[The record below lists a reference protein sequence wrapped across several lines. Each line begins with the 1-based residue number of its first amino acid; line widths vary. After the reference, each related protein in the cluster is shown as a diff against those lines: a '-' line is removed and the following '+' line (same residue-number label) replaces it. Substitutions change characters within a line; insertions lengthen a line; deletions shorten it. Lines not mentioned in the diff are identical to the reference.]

1 MTITNNFDEFLQGC
15 INNNAVDYKSVY
27 EKLTEKNEQL
37 TEKIYGDKFW
47 GINKGLLQEK
57 SDLIKQYNRVVKE
70 KCKIK
75 KENEELKKQ
84 LKNMSESNDAGL
96 LCDTNG
102 DCIYNLKEENEE
114 LIKEN
119 EELIKFKQEAEDT
132 CSNYAVI
139 EELNQ
144 EYQQLQM
151 NLDDEEYKKE
161 LSIKKSEKLFDLS
174 KHLMLIIIEQ
184 HCDFNDPDDPIKM
197 MPSTTTELNW
207 SPIVEELEKVIDD
220 MNKNDWNTDG
230 NMTQMKLGDHEINI
244 IEEES
249 SDEE

>member
-75 KENEELKKQ
+75 KENEEL
-84 LKNMSESNDAGL
+84 
-96 LCDTNG
+96 
-102 DCIYNLKEENEE
+102 
-114 LIKEN
+114 IKEN
-119 EELIKFKQEAEDT
+119 EELKKFRQEAEDT

-174 KHLMLIIIEQ
+174 KHLMLMIIEQ
-184 HCDFNDPDDPIKM
+184 HCDFNDSDDPINM
-197 MPSTTTELNW
+197 MTSTTTELDW
-207 SPIVEELEKVIDD
+207 SPIVEELEEVIDD

-230 NMTQMKLGDHEINI
+230 NMTQMKLVDYEINI